1 MGVGYLQEVMLVL
14 FMGVKDH
21 QEVGTNLWEEV
32 VDLQA
37 KADPELRWT
46 PKWRRNFKKRWR

>member
-37 KADPELRWT
+37 EADPELRWT